1 MSLKDQVVVITGAG
15 NGIGAGIAQAMA
27 EAKAHVVCAD
37 IDLDAAQRTANN
49 AAQIGA
55 KPGCDGR
62 CGRYRWD

>member
-55 KPGCDGR
+55 ESLA
-62 CGRYRWD
+62 